1 MGTTENVPEI
11 QVITKNSKPR
21 ANKIVWCVFL
31 EIGEASDINKRVSK
45 NLADKLQKNPG
56 RLGC

>member
-21 ANKIVWCVFL
+21 ANKIVWCVYL

-45 NLADKLQKNPG
+45 NLANKLQKNTG
-56 RLGC
+56 

>member
-21 ANKIVWCVFL
+21 SNKIVWCVYL
-31 EIGEASDINKRVSK
+31 EIREASDINKRVSK
-45 NLADKLQKNPG
+45 NLANKLQKNTG
-56 RLGC
+56 WLGC